1 MLNVVLQL
9 WSLPNLTLN
18 LVDLV
23 PKFPKANLVDKFWP
37 IALVNFQF
45 KVITKVLANRLAM
58 VAPKIISQQQ
68 WGFIVGRHIG
78 DCICVAS
85 KVINMLKYR
94 TFGGKLTLMFDI
106 CKVFVTLDWKILI
119 EVLSAF
125 GFDKKFIRWIY
136 TILLSTKLSYFVNG
150 KAMQFCS
157 CKRGVRQGDPMS
169 SLMGFS

>member
-1 MLNVVLQL
+1 
-9 WSLPNLTLN
+9 
-18 LVDLV
+18 
-23 PKFPKANLVDKFWP
+23 
-37 IALVNFQF
+37 
-45 KVITKVLANRLAM
+45 
-58 VAPKIISQQQ
+58 
-68 WGFIVGRHIG
+68 
-78 DCICVAS
+78 
-85 KVINMLKYR
+85 
-94 TFGGKLTLMFDI
+94 MFDI